1 MRFTLIIATLL
12 LCASELRAQ
21 KRPDVQMYQPRA
33 LLSAYDAEKLVAVE
47 FGEGETRVEIHP
59 LEWEIPAATYASDE
73 ADVHYALL
81 RAEQHGENLVLVF
94 EALPQTTRLL
104 DIVFEGTPRR
114 WMGIHSGARG
124 LQFPTLKPRFD
135 ESATVPADIEE
146 ILRVNALS
154 DLLSSDSIYTAI
166 SCQLPAFRDYV
177 VWKWKLNA
185 HQAFLLRRGQNRPTP
200 DPSRDGGERLR
211 TASFQAGGRPSLT
224 GGVGGGSSSSSL
236 RTLPRAPKPTRKERR
251 RFSKIEQKM
260 LQERLSP

>member
-1 MRFTLIIATLL
+1 MRFTFIIATLL

-33 LLSAYDAEKLVAVE
+33 LLSAYDAEQLVAVE
-47 FGEGETRVEIHP
+47 LGEGETRVEIHP

-81 RAEQHGENLVLVF
+81 RAEQHGENLILVF
-94 EALPQTTRLL
+94 EPLPQTTRLL
-104 DIVFEGTPRR
+104 DIVFEGTLRR

-135 ESATVPADIEE
+135 ESATVSADIEE

-154 DLLSSDSIYTAI
+154 DLLSSDSVYAAI
-166 SCQLPAFRDYV
+166 SRQLPAFRDYV

-185 HQAFLLRRGQNRPTP
+185 HQAVLLRRGQNRPTP

-224 GGVGGGSSSSSL
+224 GGVGGGSSSSL